1 MSIFLDPK
9 RIGIGPGNCEHET
22 ISVNGTHSSQG
33 VKFYD
38 DARNFSYNSQVTI
51 YRGEAPIIW
60 LKGMVVRNLIVS
72 IVEESSDIHLK
83 ALRDLVEEET
93 GIRAEQK
100 RTKSGHVQPVR

>member
-1 MSIFLDPK
+1 MAM
-9 RIGIGPGNCEHET
+9 GNVAPSYGQCWFPIRHCLET
-22 ISVNGTHSSQG
+22 VLGQ
-33 VKFYD
+33 VDFYD

-72 IVEESSDIHLK
+72 IVEGSSDIHLK

-100 RTKSGHVQPVR
+100 RTKYGHVQPVR

>member
-33 VKFYD
+33 VEFYD

-51 YRGEAPIIW
+51 YRGESPIIW
-60 LKGMVVRNLIVS
+60 LKGMVVNNLIWS
-72 IVEESSDIHLK
+72 IIDGSSDTHLK
-83 ALRDLVEEET
+83 ALGAGIEEE
-93 GIRAEQK
+93 IERRARQK